1 MDAVELKTPVKSG
14 EAYDRSP
21 AVVRSG
27 SDEKALLTRVLR
39 VRGW

>member
-1 MDAVELKTPVKSG
+1 MDAVELRTPVKSG
-14 EAYDRSP
+14 EVYGRSP

-27 SDEKALLTRVLR
+27 SDEKALVTRVLQ